1 MKIPNI
7 QSARAAD
14 AYTIDNEPISSVDLM
29 ERAATQIY
37 FWLMKK
43 LKTKEVSI
51 KIFCGMGNNG
61 GDGLVLARLLATNDI
76 IAQVFIVHVSE
87 NFSHDCEVNYERLKE
102 IPEVPMYDIFSKDDF
117 PKISDDEIIIDAL
130 FGSGLSR
137 PLEGLAAEL
146 VNHLNDNQAVRIAI
160 DIASGLNADNVWF
173 VGRDAIHRISSGD
186 AINGVCTQDIPIVH
200 ADYTV
205 SMQFPKMAFLY
216 PENEPFVGKW
226 DVLDIKIHPDYVE
239 NLETAN
245 FYTTAD
251 VIKPLLHKRGKHSHK
266 GTYGH
271 ALLIA
276 GSTGKTGA
284 ALLASEACMRSGVG
298 LLTTH
303 LPKSAML
310 PLQVYL
316 PEAMI
321 SPDKFDNCF
330 SQLPDLQPYNAVGVG
345 PGLGKAP
352 ETVNALKHLIQEAKV
367 PMVLDAD
374 ALNII
379 SENKTWLA
387 FLPERTIIT
396 PHPKEFERLF
406 GKTDNSQQRI
416 ELQRE
421 MSVKHKIIIVL
432 KGANTS
438 ITFPNGS
445 CFFNSTGNPGMATAG
460 SGDVLTGIILSL
472 LAQRYT
478 PEEAAIIGVFMH
490 GRAGDKAAEKLGM
503 EAVIARD
510 ISNSLEFRV

>member
-14 AYTIDNEPISSVDLM
+14 AYTIENEPISSVDLM
-29 ERAATQIY
+29 ERAATKIY
-37 FWLMKK
+37 FWLMHN
-43 LKTKEVSI
+43 LKSKEVSI

-61 GDGLVLARLLATNDI
+61 GDGLVLARLLATQDI
-76 IAQVFIVHVSE
+76 YAQVFILRVSD
-87 NFSHDCEVNYERLKE
+87 NFSHDAEVNYERLKE
-102 IPEVPMYDIFSKDDF
+102 IQDVPMYDIFSKDDF
-117 PKISDDEIIIDAL
+117 PKISDDDIIIDAL
-130 FGSGLSR
+130 FGSGLNR
-137 PLEGLAAEL
+137 PLEGLVAEM
-146 VNHLNDNQAVRIAI
+146 VQHINDNHAIRIAI
-160 DIASGLNADNVWF
+160 DIASGLKADSI
-173 VGRDAIHRISSGD
+173 GG
-186 AINGVCTQDIPIVH
+186 NGPIIR
-200 ADYTV
+200 ADYTL
-205 SMQFPKMAFLY
+205 SMQFPKMAFMY

-226 DVLDIKIHPDYVE
+226 EVLDIKIHPDYIENVE
-239 NLETAN
+239 TVN

-251 VIKPLLHKRGKHSHK
+251 VVKPLLHKRAKHSHK

-284 ALLASEACMRSGVG
+284 AMLASESCLRSGAG

-321 SPDKFDNCF
+321 SVDNLDDCF
-330 SQLPDLQPYNAVGVG
+330 SQVPDLQLYNAIGVG

-352 ETVNALKHLIQEAKV
+352 ETVTALKHLIQEAKV
-367 PMVLDAD
+367 PLVLDAD

-379 SENKTWLA
+379 SENKTWLS
-387 FLPERTIIT
+387 FLPEKTILT

-406 GKTDNSQQRI
+406 GKTDNSAQRI
-416 ELQRE
+416 ERQRE
-421 MSVKHKIIIVL
+421 MSQKHNIIIVL

-478 PEEAAIIGVFMH
+478 PEEAAVLGVFLH
-490 GRAGDKAAEKLGM
+490 GKAGDFAASDLGM
-503 EAVIARD
+503 ESMIASD
-510 ISNSLEFRV
+510 ISKNFSKAFNFLKQ

>member
-1 MKIPNI
+1 MKIPDI
-7 QSARAAD
+7 KTTRSAD
-14 AYTIDNEPISSVDLM
+14 AYTIENEPISSVDLM

-37 FWLMKK
+37 FWLMRN
-43 LKTKEVSI
+43 LKSKEVSI

-61 GDGLVLARLLATNDI
+61 GDGLVLARLLATQDI
-76 IAQVFIVHVSE
+76 YAQVFILHVSE
-87 NFSHDCEVNYERLKE
+87 NFSHDCEVNYERLKD
-102 IPEVPMYDIFSKDDF
+102 IPEVPMYGIFSKDDF
-117 PKISDDEIIIDAL
+117 PKIDDNDIVIDAL
-130 FGSGLSR
+130 FGSGLNR
-137 PLEGLAAEL
+137 PLEGLAAEM
-146 VNHLNDNQAVRIAI
+146 VNHLNDNHAIRIAI
-160 DIASGLNADNVWF
+160 DIASGLNGDNVWNHSTA
-173 VGRDAIHRISSGD
+173 AIHRSS
-186 AINGVCTQDIPIVH
+186 INEIPIVR
-200 ADYTV
+200 ADYTL

-226 DVLDIKIHPDYVE
+226 EVMDIKIHPDYIE
-239 NLETAN
+239 NVETAN
-245 FYTTAD
+245 FYTTLD
-251 VIKPLLHKRGKHSHK
+251 VVKPLIHKRGKHSHK

-284 ALLASEACMRSGVG
+284 ALLASESCMRSGVG

-303 LPKSAML
+303 LPKAAML

-321 SPDKFDNCF
+321 SPDESDDCF
-330 SQLPDLQPYNAVGVG
+330 SQLPDLQPYNAIGVG

-352 ETVNALKHLIQEAKV
+352 ETATALKLLIQNAKV

-379 SENKTWLA
+379 SENKTWIS
-387 FLPERTIIT
+387 FLPERTILT

-416 ELQRE
+416 EHQRE
-421 MSVKHKIIIVL
+421 MSVKHNIIIVL

-478 PEEAAIIGVFMH
+478 PEESAIIGVFMH
-490 GRAGDKAAEKLGM
+490 GRAGDKAAAERGM
-503 EAVIARD
+503 EAMIASD
-510 ISNSLEFRV
+510 IINSLEFRN

>member
-14 AYTIDNEPISSVDLM
+14 AYTIENEPISSVDLM

-61 GDGLVLARLLATNDI
+61 GDGLVLARLLASNDI
-76 IAQVFIVHVSE
+76 FAQVFIVHVSE
-87 NFSHDCEVNYERLKE
+87 TFSHDCEVNYERLKE
-102 IPEVPMYDIFSKDDF
+102 IPEVPMFGVFTKDDF
-117 PKISDDEIIIDAL
+117 PKIDDNDIIIDAII
-130 FGSGLSR
+130 GSGLSR
-137 PLEGLAAEL
+137 PLEGLAADM
-146 VNHLNDNQAVRIAI
+146 VRHINDNQAIRIAI
-160 DIASGLNADNVWF
+160 DIASGLN
-173 VGRDAIHRISSGD
+173 GD
-186 AINGVCTQDIPIVH
+186 SINKGGVIFRP
-200 ADYTV
+200 DYTL

-226 DVLDIKIHPDYVE
+226 EVLDIKIHPDYIENVE
-239 NLETAN
+239 TTN

-251 VIKPLLHKRGKHSHK
+251 VVKPLIHKRGKHSHK

-276 GSTGKTGA
+276 GTTGKTGA
-284 ALLASEACMRSGVG
+284 ALLASESCLRSGVG

-321 SPDKFDNCF
+321 SPDESDVCF
-330 SQLPDLQPYNAVGVG
+330 SQVPDLQPYNAVGAG
-345 PGLGKAP
+345 PGLGKSK
-352 ETVNALKHLIQEAKV
+352 ETTNALKHLIQEVKV

-379 SENKTWLA
+379 SENKTWLS
-387 FLPERTIIT
+387 FLPEKTIIT

-406 GKTDNSQQRI
+406 GKTENSQQRL

-421 MSVKHKIIIVL
+421 MSQKYNIIIVL

-438 ITFPNGS
+438 ITFPNGT

-478 PEEAAIIGVFMH
+478 PEEAAIIGVYMH
-490 GRAGDKAAEKLGM
+490 GRAGDKAASQLGM
-503 EAVIARD
+503 ESMIAGD
-510 ISNSLEFRV
+510 ITKNLDFRI

>member
-7 QSARAAD
+7 LAARNAD
-14 AYTIDNEPISSVDLM
+14 AYTIENEPITSVDLM

-43 LKTKEVSI
+43 LKSKEVSI

-61 GDGLVLARLLATNDI
+61 GDGLVLARLLASNDI
-76 IAQVFIVHVSE
+76 FAQVYIVHFSN

-102 IPEVPMYDIFSKDDF
+102 IPEVPMFGIFSKDDF
-117 PKISDDEIIIDAL
+117 PEIDDNDIVVDAL

-137 PLEGLAAEL
+137 PLEGLAAEI
-146 VNHLNDNQAVRIAI
+146 VNHINDNQAIRIAI
-160 DIASGLNADNVWF
+160 DIASGLN
-173 VGRDAIHRISSGD
+173 GD
-186 AINGVCTQDIPIVH
+186 AIGSEGPIVR

-226 DVLDIKIHPDYVE
+226 DVLDIKIHPDYIE
-239 NLETAN
+239 NVETAN

-251 VIKPLLHKRGKHSHK
+251 VVRPMLHRRGKHSHK

-271 ALLIA
+271 ALLVA
-276 GSTGKTGA
+276 GSAGKTGA
-284 ALLASEACMRSGVG
+284 ALLASEACLRSGVG

-310 PLQVYL
+310 PMQVYL

-321 SPDKFDNCF
+321 SVDHSNDCF
-330 SQLPDLQPYNAVGVG
+330 SQGLDLQQYNAVGVG
-345 PGLGKAP
+345 PGLGKAE
-352 ETVNALKHLIQEAKV
+352 ETAVALKHLIQEVKV
-367 PMVLDAD
+367 PLVLDAD

-379 SENKTWLA
+379 SENKTWLS
-387 FLPERTIIT
+387 FLSERTILT

-406 GKTDNSQQRI
+406 GKTGNSAQRL

-421 MSVKHKIIIVL
+421 MSVRHNIIIVL

-438 ITFPNGS
+438 ITFPNGT

-490 GRAGDKAAEKLGM
+490 GRAGDKAAEQKGM
-503 EAVIARD
+503 ESMIAGD
-510 ISNSLEFRV
+510 IIKSLDFRV

>member
-7 QSARAAD
+7 QSARTAD
-14 AYTIDNEPISSVDLM
+14 AYTIENEPISSVDLM

-37 FWLMKK
+37 FWLMRN
-43 LKTKEVSI
+43 LKSKEVSI

-76 IAQVFIVHVSE
+76 FAQVYIVHVSE
-87 NFSHDCEVNYERLKE
+87 IFSHDCAVNYERLKDVS
-102 IPEVPMYDIFSKDDF
+102 EVPMYDILSKDDF
-117 PKISDDEIIIDAL
+117 PKISDDDIIIDAL

-137 PLEGLAAEL
+137 PLKGLAAEM
-146 VNHLNDNQAVRIAI
+146 VNHINDNQAVRVAI
-160 DIASGLNADNVWF
+160 DIASGLN
-173 VGRDAIHRISSGD
+173 GD
-186 AINGVCTQDIPIVH
+186 LINNGGVIFRP
-200 ADYTV
+200 DYTV

-226 DVLDIKIHPDYVE
+226 EVLDIKIHPDYIE
-239 NLETAN
+239 NLETTD
-245 FYTTAD
+245 FYTTED
-251 VIKPLLHKRGKHSHK
+251 VIKPLLHRRGKHSHK

-284 ALLASEACMRSGVG
+284 ALLASESCLRSGVG

-303 LPKSAML
+303 LPKQAML

-321 SPDKFDNCF
+321 SPDKSDNCF
-330 SQLPDLQPYNAVGVG
+330 SQVPDLQPYNAVGVG
-345 PGLGKAP
+345 PGLGKEK
-352 ETVNALKHLIQEAKV
+352 ETVNALKQLIQEVKV

-379 SENKTWLA
+379 SENKTWLS

-406 GKTDNSQQRI
+406 GKTDNSQQRL
-416 ELQRE
+416 EFQRE
-421 MSVKHKIIIVL
+421 MSKQYKIIIVL

-438 ITFPNGS
+438 VTFPNGS

-478 PEEAAIIGVFMH
+478 PEEAAIIGIFMH

-503 EAVIARD
+503 EAMIAGD
-510 ISNSLEFRV
+510 ITKNLDFRL

>member
-7 QSARAAD
+7 LAARAAD
-14 AYTIDNEPISSVDLM
+14 AYTIENEPISSVDLM

-37 FWLMKK
+37 FWLMHN
-43 LKTKEVSI
+43 LKSKEVSI

-76 IAQVFIVHVSE
+76 FAQVYIVHVSE
-87 NFSHDCEVNYERLKE
+87 NFSHDCEVNYERLKA
-102 IPEVPMYDIFSKDDF
+102 IPDVPIFGIFSREDF
-117 PKISDDEIIIDAL
+117 PKIDDNDIVIDAL
-130 FGSGLSR
+130 FGSGLNR
-137 PLEGLAAEL
+137 PLDGLAADI
-146 VNHLNDNQAVRIAI
+146 VNHINDNQSIRIAI
-160 DIASGLNADNVWF
+160 DIASGLN
-173 VGRDAIHRISSGD
+173 GD
-186 AINGVCTQDIPIVH
+186 SIGAGGPIVR
-200 ADYTV
+200 ADYTL

-226 DVLDIKIHPDYVE
+226 EVLDIKIHPDYIENVE
-239 NLETAN
+239 TTN
-245 FYTTAD
+245 FYATAD
-251 VIKPLLHKRGKHSHK
+251 VVRPLLHKRGKHSHK

-284 ALLASEACMRSGVG
+284 ALLASESCLRSGVG

-321 SPDKFDNCF
+321 SPDKSDNCF
-330 SQLPDLQPYNAVGVG
+330 SQIPDLQPYNAVGVG
-345 PGLGKAP
+345 PGLGKAE

-406 GKTDNSQQRI
+406 GKTANSQQRL

-432 KGANTS
+432 KGSGTTTMLPDGRCFVNT
-438 ITFPNGS
+438 
-445 CFFNSTGNPGMATAG
+445 TGNPGMATAG

-503 EAVIARD
+503 ESMIAGD
-510 ISNSLEFRV
+510 IVKNLDFRL

>member
-1 MKIPNI
+1 MKIPDI
-7 QSARAAD
+7 KAARAAD
-14 AYTIDNEPISSVDLM
+14 AYTIENEPISSVDLM

-61 GDGLVLARLLATNDI
+61 GDGLVLARLLASQDI
-76 IAQVFIVHVSE
+76 YAQVYIVHVSDS
-87 NFSHDCEVNYERLKE
+87 FSHDCEVNYERLKA
-102 IPEVPMYDIFSKDDF
+102 ISEVPMFEIFSADDF
-117 PKISDDEIIIDAL
+117 QKIDDNDIIIDAL

-137 PLEGLAAEL
+137 PLEGLAAE
-146 VNHLNDNQAVRIAI
+146 VVEHVNDNHAIRIAI
-160 DIASGLNADNVWF
+160 DIASGLNC
-173 VGRDAIHRISSGD
+173 DAIANTS
-186 AINGVCTQDIPIVH
+186 TPIVR

-226 DVLDIKIHPDYVE
+226 DILDIKIHPDYIENVE
-239 NLETAN
+239 TDN
-245 FYTTAD
+245 FYTTEEM
-251 VIKPLLHKRGKHSHK
+251 IRPLLHQRGRHSHK

-271 ALLIA
+271 ALLVA
-276 GSTGKTGA
+276 GSIGKTGA
-284 ALLASEACMRSGVG
+284 ALLASEACLRSGVG

-321 SPDKFDNCF
+321 SPDMSDNYF
-330 SQLPDLQPYNAVGVG
+330 SEVPDLQPYNAVGVG
-345 PGLGKAP
+345 PGLGKSE
-352 ETVNALKHLIQEAKV
+352 ETVNALKHLIQDVQV
-367 PMVLDAD
+367 PLVLDAD

-379 SENKTWLA
+379 SENKTWLS

-406 GKTDNSQQRI
+406 GKTDNSQQRL

-421 MSVKHKIIIVL
+421 MSRRFNIIIVL

-438 ITFPNGS
+438 ITFPNGT

-472 LAQRYT
+472 LAQRYN

-490 GRAGDKAAEKLGM
+490 GRAGDKAAAEKGM
-503 EAVIARD
+503 EAMIAGD
-510 ISNSLEFRV
+510 ITKQLVFSL

>member
-1 MKIPNI
+1 MKIPDI
-7 QSARAAD
+7 KTARSAD
-14 AYTIDNEPISSVDLM
+14 SYTIEHEPISSVDLM

-37 FWLMKK
+37 FWLVKN
-43 LKTKEVSI
+43 LKSKEVSI

-61 GDGLVLARLLATNDI
+61 GDGLVLARLLASNDI
-76 IAQVFIVHVSE
+76 YAQVYIVHVSD
-87 NFSHDCEVNYERLKE
+87 NFSHDCEVNYERLKAIPE
-102 IPEVPMYDIFSKDDF
+102 IPVYGVFSTDDF
-117 PKISDDEIIIDAL
+117 PKIDDSDIVIDAL

-137 PLEGLAAEL
+137 PLEGLAAEM
-146 VNHLNDNQAVRIAI
+146 VNHLNDNQAIRIAI
-160 DIASGLNADNVWF
+160 DIASGLN
-173 VGRDAIHRISSGD
+173 GD
-186 AINGVCTQDIPIVH
+186 TINNGGVIFRP
-200 ADYTV
+200 DYTL

-226 DVLDIKIHPDYVE
+226 EVLDIKIHPDYIE

-251 VIKPLLHKRGKHSHK
+251 VVKPLLHKRGKHSHK

-284 ALLASEACMRSGVG
+284 ALLASKSCLRSGVG

-303 LPKSAML
+303 LPGSAML

-321 SPDKFDNCF
+321 SPDKSDNNF
-330 SQLPDLQPYNAVGVG
+330 SEVPDLQPYNAVGVG
-345 PGLGKAP
+345 PGLGKAE
-352 ETVNALKHLIQEAKV
+352 ETANALKHLIQEVKV

-379 SENKTWLA
+379 SENKTWLS

-406 GKTDNSQQRI
+406 GKTDNSQQRL

-421 MSVKHKIIIVL
+421 MSQKHNIIIVL
-432 KGANTS
+432 KGANTA
-438 ITFPNGS
+438 ITFPGGS

-490 GRAGDKAAEKLGM
+490 GRAGDKVAAEKGM
-503 EAVIARD
+503 EAMIAGD
-510 ISNSLEFRV
+510 VVETLDFRL

>member
-7 QSARAAD
+7 LAARAAD
-14 AYTIDNEPISSVDLM
+14 AYTIENEPNSSVDLM

-37 FWLMKK
+37 FWLMHNMKSR
-43 LKTKEVSI
+43 EVSI

-76 IAQVFIVHVSE
+76 FAQVYIVHVSE
-87 NFSHDCEVNYERLKE
+87 NFSHDCEVNYERLKA
-102 IPEVPMYDIFSKDDF
+102 IPDVPIFGVFSREDF
-117 PKISDDEIIIDAL
+117 PKIDDNDIVIDAL
-130 FGSGLSR
+130 FGSGLNR
-137 PLEGLAAEL
+137 PLDGLAADI
-146 VNHLNDNQAVRIAI
+146 VNHINDNQSIRIAI
-160 DIASGLNADNVWF
+160 DIASGLN
-173 VGRDAIHRISSGD
+173 GD
-186 AINGVCTQDIPIVH
+186 SICAGGPIAR
-200 ADYTV
+200 ADYTL

-226 DVLDIKIHPDYVE
+226 EVLDIKIHPDYIENVE
-239 NLETAN
+239 TTN

-251 VIKPLLHKRGKHSHK
+251 VVRPLLHKRGKHSHK

-276 GSTGKTGA
+276 GSTGKIGA

-321 SPDKFDNCF
+321 SPDKSDNYF
-330 SQLPDLQPYNAVGVG
+330 SQVPDLQPYNAVGVG
-345 PGLGKAP
+345 PGLGKAE
-352 ETVNALKHLIQEAKV
+352 ETVNALKHLIQEVKV

-379 SENKTWLA
+379 SENRTWLS
-387 FLPERTIIT
+387 FLPERSIIT

-406 GKTDNSQQRI
+406 GKTDNSQQRL

-421 MSVKHKIIIVL
+421 MSKQYNIIIVL

-490 GRAGDKAAEKLGM
+490 GRAGDIAASKLGQESM
-503 EAVIARD
+503 IASD
-510 ISNSLEFRV
+510 ISKSLEFKV

>member
-7 QSARAAD
+7 QAARAAD
-14 AYTIDNEPISSVDLM
+14 AYTIENEPISSVDLM

-37 FWLMKK
+37 FWLLKK

-61 GDGLVLARLLATNDI
+61 GDGLALARLLATNDI
-76 IAQVFIVHVSE
+76 FAQVYIVHVSDK
-87 NFSHDCEVNYERLKE
+87 FSHDAEVNYQRLKE
-102 IPEVPMYDIFSKDDF
+102 IPDVPMFDIFSKDDF
-117 PKISDDEIIIDAL
+117 PKISDDEIIVDAL
-130 FGSGLSR
+130 IGSGLSR

-146 VNHLNDNQAVRIAI
+146 VTHLNDNQAVRIAI
-160 DIASGLNADNVWF
+160 DIASGLN
-173 VGRDAIHRISSGD
+173 GD
-186 AINGVCTQDIPIVH
+186 SINNGGVIFRP
-200 ADYTV
+200 DYTV

-226 DVLDIKIHPDYVE
+226 EVLDIKIHPDYIE
-239 NLETAN
+239 NLETTN

-284 ALLASEACMRSGVG
+284 ALLASEACLRSGVG

-303 LPKSAML
+303 LPKAAML

-321 SPDKFDNCF
+321 SPDKSDDSF
-330 SQLPDLQPYNAVGVG
+330 SQVPDLQPYNAIGVG
-345 PGLGKAP
+345 PGLGKAE
-352 ETVNALKHLIQEAKV
+352 ETVNALKRLIQEARV
-367 PMVLDAD
+367 PLVLDAD

-387 FLPERTIIT
+387 FLPENTIVT

-421 MSVKHKIIIVL
+421 MSAKYRIIIVL

-503 EAVIARD
+503 ESMIAGD
-510 ISNSLEFRV
+510 IVKKLDFGI

>member
-1 MKIPNI
+1 MKIPTI
-7 QSARAAD
+7 QTARAAD
-14 AYTIDNEPISSVDLM
+14 AYTIENEPISSVDLM

-37 FWLMKK
+37 FWLMRN
-43 LKTKEVSI
+43 LKSKEVSI

-76 IAQVFIVHVSE
+76 FAQVYIVHVSD

-102 IPEVPMYDIFSKDDF
+102 IPEVPMYGIFSKEDF
-117 PKISDDEIIIDAL
+117 PKIDDNDIVIDAL

-137 PLEGLAAEL
+137 PLEGLAADM
-146 VNHLNDNQAVRIAI
+146 VNHINDNQAIRIAI
-160 DIASGLNADNVWF
+160 DIASGLY
-173 VGRDAIHRISSGD
+173 GD
-186 AINGVCTQDIPIVH
+186 SIGIPTNPIVR

-226 DVLDIKIHPDYVE
+226 EVLDIKIHPDYIE
-239 NLETAN
+239 NVETAN
-245 FYTTAD
+245 FYTTLD

-271 ALLIA
+271 ALLIS

-284 ALLASEACMRSGVG
+284 ALLASEACLRSGVG

-310 PLQVYL
+310 PLQIYM

-321 SPDKFDNCF
+321 SPDKSDNCF
-330 SQLPDLQPYNAVGVG
+330 SQVPDLQPYNAVGVG
-345 PGLGKAP
+345 PGLGKSK
-352 ETVNALKHLIQEAKV
+352 ETANALKRLIQEAKV

-379 SENKTWLA
+379 SENKTWLS

-406 GKTDNSQQRI
+406 GKTDNSQQRL

-421 MSVKHKIIIVL
+421 MSKQYNIIIVL

-490 GRAGDKAAEKLGM
+490 GRAGDKAAAERGM
-503 EAVIARD
+503 ETMIARD
-510 ISNSLEFRV
+510 ITYSL

>member
-1 MKIPNI
+1 MKIPDI
-7 QSARAAD
+7 KTARLAD
-14 AYTIDNEPISSVDLM
+14 AYTIENEPISSVDLM

-37 FWLMKK
+37 FWLMRN
-43 LKTKEVSI
+43 LKSKEVSI

-61 GDGLVLARLLATNDI
+61 GDGLVLARLLATQDI
-76 IAQVFIVHVSE
+76 YAQVFILHVSE
-87 NFSHDCEVNYERLKE
+87 NFSHDCEVNYERLKA
-102 IPEVPMYDIFSKDDF
+102 IPEVPMYGIFSIDDF
-117 PKISDDEIIIDAL
+117 PKIDDNDIIIDAL
-130 FGSGLSR
+130 FGSGLNR
-137 PLEGLAAEL
+137 PLEGLAAEM
-146 VNHLNDNQAVRIAI
+146 VNHLNDNHAIRIAI
-160 DIASGLNADNVWF
+160 DIASGLN
-173 VGRDAIHRISSGD
+173 GD
-186 AINGVCTQDIPIVH
+186 SIGIPTNPIVR
-200 ADYTV
+200 ADYTL

-226 DVLDIKIHPDYVE
+226 EVMDIKIHPDFIE
-239 NLETAN
+239 NLETSN

-284 ALLASEACMRSGVG
+284 AMLASESCLHSGVG

-303 LPKSAML
+303 LPKSATL

-316 PEAMI
+316 PEAMM
-321 SPDKFDNCF
+321 SVDESDCCF
-330 SQLPDLQPYNAVGVG
+330 SQLPDLQPYNAIGVG
-345 PGLGKAP
+345 PGLGKAQ
-352 ETVNALKHLIQEAKV
+352 ETATALKLLIQNAKV

-379 SENKTWLA
+379 SENKTWLS
-387 FLPERTIIT
+387 FLPDRTIIT

-406 GKTDNSQQRI
+406 GKTDNSAQRI
-416 ELQRE
+416 DLQRE
-421 MSVKHKIIIVL
+421 MSVKHNIIIVL

-490 GRAGDKAAEKLGM
+490 GRAGDKAAAERGM
-503 EAVIARD
+503 EAMIAGD
-510 ISNSLEFRV
+510 IIKALDFRV

>member
-1 MKIPNI
+1 MKIPDI
-7 QSARAAD
+7 KAARAAD
-14 AYTIDNEPISSVDLM
+14 AYTIENEPVSSLDLM

-37 FWLMKK
+37 FWLMKN
-43 LKTKEVSI
+43 LKSKEVSI
-51 KIFCGMGNNG
+51 KIFCGKGNNG
-61 GDGLVLARLLATNDI
+61 GDGLALARLLSTQDI
-76 IAQVFIVHVSE
+76 FAQVFIAHVSE
-87 NFSHDCEVNYERLKE
+87 RFSYDCEANYERLKE
-102 IPEVPMYDIFSKDDF
+102 IPDVPVFGIFSKDDF
-117 PKISDDEIIIDAL
+117 PKISDSDIVIDAL

-146 VNHLNDNQAVRIAI
+146 VAHINDNQAIRIAI
-160 DIASGLNADNVWF
+160 DIASGLNADNIWNF
-173 VGRDAIHRISSGD
+173 SSKD
-186 AINGVCTQDIPIVH
+186 EVNRAVFKDLPIVR

-205 SMQFPKMAFLY
+205 SMQFPKMAFFY

-226 DVLDIKIHPDYVE
+226 EVLDIKIHPDYVE
-239 NLETAN
+239 NVETAN

-251 VIKPLLHKRGKHSHK
+251 VVKPLIHKRGKYSHK

-284 ALLASEACMRSGVG
+284 ALLASEACLRAGVG

-303 LPKSAML
+303 LPVSASL
-310 PLQVYL
+310 PLQVYF

-321 SPDKFDNCF
+321 SLDKSENCF
-330 SQLPDLQPYNAVGVG
+330 SQVPDLQGFNAIGVG

-352 ETVNALKHLIQEAKV
+352 ETVAALKNLIHEIKV
-367 PMVLDAD
+367 PMVIDAD

-379 SENKTWLA
+379 SENRTWLA

-406 GKTDNSQQRI
+406 GKTDNSMQRL

-421 MSVKHKIIIVL
+421 MSQRYTIIIVL
-432 KGANTS
+432 KGANTA
-438 ITFPNGS
+438 ITFPSGR

-460 SGDVLTGIILSL
+460 SGDVLTGVILSL

-478 PEEAAIIGVFMH
+478 PEEAALIGVYIH
-490 GRAGDKAAEKLGM
+490 GRAGDIAVTENGM
-503 EAVIARD
+503 ESLIASD
-510 ISNSLEFRV
+510 ISKNLWKKIKIQTE

>member
-1 MKIPNI
+1 MKIPDI
-7 QSARAAD
+7 KAARAAD
-14 AYTIDNEPISSVDLM
+14 AYTIENEPISSVDLM
-29 ERAATQIY
+29 ERAATQLY
-37 FWLMKK
+37 FWLMRN
-43 LKTKEVSI
+43 LKSKEVSI

-76 IAQVFIVHVSE
+76 FAQVYIVHMSE
-87 NFSHDCEVNYERLKE
+87 SFSHDCEVNYERLKA
-102 IPEVPMYDIFSKDDF
+102 IPEVPMYGIFSKDDF
-117 PKISDDEIIIDAL
+117 PNISDDDIIIDAM

-137 PLEGLAAEL
+137 PLEGLAAEM
-146 VNHLNDNQAVRIAI
+146 VNHINDNQAIRIAI
-160 DIASGLNADNVWF
+160 DIASGLN
-173 VGRDAIHRISSGD
+173 GD
-186 AINGVCTQDIPIVH
+186 SIGGGGPIVH

-216 PENEPFVGKW
+216 PENEPYVGIW
-226 DVLDIKIHPDYVE
+226 EVLDIKIHPDYIENVE
-239 NLETAN
+239 TNN
-245 FYTTAD
+245 FYTTLD

-271 ALLIA
+271 ALLVA
-276 GSTGKTGA
+276 GSVGKTGA
-284 ALLASEACMRSGVG
+284 ALLASESCLRSGVG

-303 LPKSAML
+303 LPKQAML
-310 PLQVYL
+310 PLQIYL

-321 SPDKFDNCF
+321 SPDKSDDNF
-330 SQLPDLQPYNAVGVG
+330 SQVPDLQPYNAIGVG
-345 PGLGKAP
+345 PGLGKAE
-352 ETVNALKHLIQEAKV
+352 ETVNALKKLIQEVKV

-379 SENKTWLA
+379 SENKTWLS
-387 FLPERTIIT
+387 FLPERTVIT

-406 GKTDNSQQRI
+406 GKTENSQQRL

-421 MSVKHKIIIVL
+421 MSQKYKVIIVL
-432 KGANTS
+432 KGANTA

-460 SGDVLTGIILSL
+460 SGDVLTGIVLSL

-490 GRAGDKAAEKLGM
+490 GRAGDKATSQLGM
-503 EAVIARD
+503 ESMIASD
-510 ISNSLEFRV
+510 ITKNLDFRV

>member
-1 MKIPNI
+1 MKIPDI
-7 QSARAAD
+7 KTARLAD
-14 AYTIDNEPISSVDLM
+14 AYTIENEPISSVDLM
-29 ERAATQIY
+29 ERAATQAY
-37 FWLMKK
+37 FWLMRN
-43 LKTKEVSI
+43 LKSKEVSI

-61 GDGLVLARLLATNDI
+61 GDGLVLARLLATQDI
-76 IAQVFIVHVSE
+76 YAQVFILHVSE
-87 NFSHDCEVNYERLKE
+87 NFSHDCEVNYERLKA
-102 IPEVPMYDIFSKDDF
+102 IPEVPMYGIFSKDDF
-117 PKISDDEIIIDAL
+117 PKIDDNDIIIDAL
-130 FGSGLSR
+130 FGSGLNR
-137 PLEGLAAEL
+137 PLDGVAAEM
-146 VNHLNDNQAVRIAI
+146 VRHLNDNHAIRIAI
-160 DIASGLNADNVWF
+160 DIASGLN
-173 VGRDAIHRISSGD
+173 GD
-186 AINGVCTQDIPIVH
+186 LIGNPSNPIIH
-200 ADYTV
+200 ADYTL

-226 DVLDIKIHPDYVE
+226 EVLDIKIHPDFIE
-239 NLETAN
+239 NLETSN

-276 GSTGKTGA
+276 GSTGMTGA
-284 ALLASEACMRSGVG
+284 ALLASESCLRSGVG

-310 PLQVYL
+310 PLQIYL

-321 SPDKFDNCF
+321 SPDKSDNCF
-330 SQLPDLQPYNAVGVG
+330 SELPDLQPYNAIGVG
-345 PGLGKAP
+345 PGLGKDS
-352 ETVNALKHLIQEAKV
+352 ETVTALKLLIQNAQV
-367 PMVLDAD
+367 PVVLDAD

-379 SENKTWLA
+379 SENKTWLS

-406 GKTDNSQQRI
+406 GKTDNSAQRI

-421 MSVKHKIIIVL
+421 MSVKHNIIIVL

-490 GRAGDKAAEKLGM
+490 GRAGDAAAAKLGM
-503 EAVIARD
+503 ESMIAGD
-510 ISNSLEFRV
+510 ITKHLNFSI

>member
-14 AYTIDNEPISSVDLM
+14 AYTIENEPISSVDLM

-61 GDGLVLARLLATNDI
+61 GDGLALARLLATNDI
-76 IAQVFIVHVSE
+76 FAQVYIVNVSE
-87 NFSHDCEVNYERLKE
+87 KFSHDAEVNYQRLKE
-102 IPEVPMYDIFSKDDF
+102 IPEVPMFDIFSKDDF
-117 PKISDDEIIIDAL
+117 PKISDDDIIIDAL

-146 VNHLNDNQAVRIAI
+146 VNYLNDNQAVRIAI
-160 DIASGLNADNVWF
+160 DIASGLN
-173 VGRDAIHRISSGD
+173 GD
-186 AINGVCTQDIPIVH
+186 AINNGGVIFRP
-200 ADYTV
+200 DYTL

-226 DVLDIKIHPDYVE
+226 EVLDIKIHPDYVE

-251 VIKPLLHKRGKHSHK
+251 VIKPLLHKREKDSHK

-310 PLQVYL
+310 PLQVFL

-321 SPDKFDNCF
+321 SPDKSDNYF
-330 SQLPDLQPYNAVGVG
+330 SQVPDLQPYNAVGVG
-345 PGLGKAP
+345 PGLGKAE

-406 GKTDNSQQRI
+406 GKTDNSQQRL

-490 GRAGDKAAEKLGM
+490 GRAGDKAAERLGM
-503 EAVIARD
+503 ESMIAGD
-510 ISNSLEFRV
+510 IIKSLDFRP

>member
-1 MKIPNI
+1 MKIPDI
-7 QSARAAD
+7 QAARNAD
-14 AYTIDNEPISSVDLM
+14 AYTIENEPISSVDLM

-61 GDGLVLARLLATNDI
+61 GDGLVLARLLASNDI
-76 IAQVFIVHVSE
+76 FAQVFIVHVSE

-102 IPEVPMYDIFSKDDF
+102 IPEVQMFGIFTKDDF
-117 PKISDDEIIIDAL
+117 PKIDDNDIIIDAL

-160 DIASGLNADNVWF
+160 DIASGLN
-173 VGRDAIHRISSGD
+173 GD
-186 AINGVCTQDIPIVH
+186 SIGSDGPIVH
-200 ADYTV
+200 ADYTL

-226 DVLDIKIHPDYVE
+226 DVLDIKIHPDYIE
-239 NLETAN
+239 NLEVAS
-245 FYTTAD
+245 FYTTED
-251 VIKPLLHKRGKHSHK
+251 VVKPLIHRRGKHSHK

-284 ALLASEACMRSGVG
+284 ALLASESCMRSGVG

-321 SPDKFDNCF
+321 SPDKSDNYF
-330 SQLPDLQPYNAVGVG
+330 SQVPDLKPYNAIGVG
-345 PGLGKAP
+345 PGLGKAE
-352 ETVNALKHLIQEAKV
+352 ETVSALKHLIQEV
-367 PMVLDAD
+367 QVQMVLDAD

-379 SENKTWLA
+379 SENKTWLS
-387 FLPERTIIT
+387 FLPEKTIIT

-406 GKTDNSQQRI
+406 GKTDNSQQRL

-421 MSVKHKIIIVL
+421 MSQKYNIIIVL

-438 ITFPNGS
+438 ITFPNGT

-503 EAVIARD
+503 ESMIAGD
-510 ISNSLEFRV
+510 ITKNLDFRI

>member
-14 AYTIDNEPISSVDLM
+14 AYTIENEPISSVDLM

-76 IAQVFIVHVSE
+76 FAQVYIVHVSE

-102 IPEVPMYDIFSKDDF
+102 IPEVPMFGIFSKDDF
-117 PKISDDEIIIDAL
+117 PKIDDNDIIIDAI

-137 PLEGLAAEL
+137 PLEGLAADL

-160 DIASGLNADNVWF
+160 DIASGLN
-173 VGRDAIHRISSGD
+173 GD
-186 AINGVCTQDIPIVH
+186 AINRVCTRDIPIVM

-226 DVLDIKIHPDYVE
+226 EVLDIKIHPDYIE
-239 NLETAN
+239 NLETNN
-245 FYTTAD
+245 FYTTED
-251 VIKPLLHKRGKHSHK
+251 VIKPLLHRRGKHSHK

-284 ALLASEACMRSGVG
+284 ALLASESCLRSGVG

-321 SPDKFDNCF
+321 SPDKSDDCF
-330 SQLPDLQPYNAVGVG
+330 SQVPDLQPYNAVGVG
-345 PGLGKAP
+345 PGLGKSE
-352 ETVNALKHLIQEAKV
+352 ETKNALKQLIQEVKV

-379 SENKTWLA
+379 SENNTWLSS
-387 FLPERTIIT
+387 LPENTIIT
-396 PHPKEFERLF
+396 PHPKEFECLF
-406 GKTDNSQQRI
+406 GKTDNSQQRL
-416 ELQRE
+416 EFQRE
-421 MSVKHKIIIVL
+421 MSKHYNIIIVL

-438 ITFPNGS
+438 VTFPNGS

-472 LAQRYT
+472 LAQSYT

-490 GRAGDKAAEKLGM
+490 GRAGDIAASKLGQESM
-503 EAVIARD
+503 IASD
-510 ISNSLEFRV
+510 ISKSLEFKV